1 MIRHQ
6 HFSIFIDI
14 ASHMKLKKENKYL
27 LHILFWLVI
36 YIVYLTQYIFNE
48 RSDTLRHQ
56 FSAYER
62 GLTVFFHLLAVI
74 AASYFSV
81 IRVLPFLFD
90 KKQIIRGV
98 IELCVGIYII
108 AILSRF
114 SVVYILEPI
123 LGGNFGEQESILQI
137 LGQLAILFKYYIISI
152 VSGALPFIIF
162 HLLIDRQRIMREQAE
177 IEKEKISAR
186 LDVLKAQINP
196 HFLFNTLNNIYSLA
210 VQQSTETAPTI
221 DRLSQLLDYL
231 LYRCNANYVSLDN
244 EIQFLKNYLDL
255 GKMRFGNRLSIQF
268 SHETDRP
275 YTIAPLLLVPII
287 ENMFKHGAEQTT
299 GSALF
304 SISLKAENNQLTLI
318 ATNNFIPGENKVSG
332 IGLSNLKQRLDI
344 LFPGHYI
351 LKVVEENEIF
361 EVKMQVPLV

>member
-1 MIRHQ
+1 MIRLQ

-48 RSDTLRHQ
+48 RSDTLRHE
-56 FSAYER
+56 FSTYDR

-90 KKQIIRGV
+90 KKQIIRGG

-244 EIQFLKNYLDL
+244 EIQFLRNYLDL

-268 SHETDRP
+268 LHETDRP
-275 YTIAPLLLVPII
+275 YTIPPLLLVPVI

-299 GSALF
+299 GPTAF
-304 SISLKAENNQLTLI
+304 SIRLKAENNQLTLI

-351 LKVVEENEIF
+351 LKVVEKNEIF